1 MTWSGRPEGTKN
13 VVHVY
18 TIQHGI
24 SPCTAGKRLVSIT
37 IQMVPILGVSSL
49 LRSLPP
55 PPPLSKPPYF
65 QTRKFPVSSSRSL
78 ASPNFYPNRRRTST
92 ASQPTHFMLWLL
104 GEGCGGGV
112 NLLLPLFLYLFF
124 FSYQLFPRQDAKSNS
139 LDD

>member
-37 IQMVPILGVSSL
+37 IQMVPILGASSL

-55 PPPLSKPPYF
+55 PFQASLFPDTKISSLFLSLSCQPEFLSK
-65 QTRKFPVSSSRSL
+65 
-78 ASPNFYPNRRRTST
+78 
-92 ASQPTHFMLWLL
+92 
-104 GEGCGGGV
+104 
-112 NLLLPLFLYLFF
+112 
-124 FSYQLFPRQDAKSNS
+124 
-139 LDD
+139 